1 MFDKLEDCLEFGGDE
16 SHEEIESI
24 ITQLRIRMGSY
35 GIERKNLVNNLF
47 KGILDF
53 TFPNIVKYL
62 FLKCKEDSGIFERV
76 TEEEYNKYRR
86 MSKYKKEQMN
96 AEDPDLVEEEEQINI
111 DSKHINYLLNINAEQ
126 NEMMLKQ
133 QEKIKVIYENMQGV
147 VDQLMECKMN
157 LFKESKQIEAC
168 IENFKNILTPV

>member
-1 MFDKLEDCLEFGGDE
+1 MFDKLEDCLEFGGAESQDE
-16 SHEEIESI
+16 IEEIVN
-24 ITQLRIRMGSY
+24 QLRIRLGSY
-35 GIERKNLVNNLF
+35 GVERKNLVNNLF

-86 MSKYKKEQMN
+86 MSKYKKEQVN
-96 AEDPDLVEEEEQINI
+96 AGDGGWEEEDELLNI

-126 NEMMLKQ
+126 NDMMLK
-133 QEKIKVIYENMQGV
+133 
-147 VDQLMECKMN
+147 
-157 LFKESKQIEAC
+157 
-168 IENFKNILTPV
+168 